1 MLRTAEITG
10 RIALLGVIPV
20 SFGYYPVITLVYV
33 LFVVMYTV
41 SYCTIYFL
49 HAGTVFCGGRM

>member
-33 LFVVMYTV
+33 LFVVMYIVLPSTL
-41 SYCTIYFL
+41 T
-49 HAGTVFCGGRM
+49 